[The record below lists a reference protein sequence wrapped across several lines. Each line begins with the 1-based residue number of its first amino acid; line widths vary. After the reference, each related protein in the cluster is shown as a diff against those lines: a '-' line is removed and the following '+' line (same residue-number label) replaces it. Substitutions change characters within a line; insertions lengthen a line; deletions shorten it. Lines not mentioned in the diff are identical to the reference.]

1 MAESASSGEPGASGR
16 EEAFAKL
23 AGGLSHELTNVLSAS
38 LMLVD
43 LLSADRT
50 LEPRDQALL
59 AAVGESSRRGVGLVR
74 QLLWLARG
82 SEEEATVF
90 QPRHLLVDV
99 GKMVQATV
107 PPAVAVASDFPP
119 DLWLLRGD
127 PFEIYRALLALCHAA
142 SSQLASGGKLDLG
155 ARNQWT
161 DEVAAALRP
170 GLAPGPHLV
179 VEVAS
184 SGRGGEFPASAAS
197 LFAACGAF
205 SEIETSAEGPAEV
218 QMLRLFLPALS
229 PAAEGSP
236 AGEKLAAAGGGE
248 LVLVVEGDAAV
259 RQAMTAVLE
268 RHSYCPVA
276 AADGA
281 EAVAL
286 FVQSAPAAA
295 VVAAGLTFLDAP
307 GVVRAVRRL
316 REGAPVVATGTEEEL
331 AAWPQDLAVRPDAL
345 LAKPFSAAD
354 LLAALHRILSP

>member
-1 MAESASSGEPGASGR
+1 VGGGMTESASSGESGASWR

-23 AGGLSHELTNVLSAS
+23 AGGLTHELTNVLSAS

-43 LLSADRT
+43 LLSANRH

-90 QPRHLLVDV
+90 QPRHLLADV
-99 GKMVQATV
+99 GKMVHATV
-107 PPAVAVASDFPP
+107 PATVAVSSEIPS

-127 PFEIYRALLALCHAA
+127 PFQLYRALLAFCHAA
-142 SSQLASGGKLDLG
+142 GAQLAGGGKLVIG

-161 DEVAAALRP
+161 DEIAAALRP
-170 GLAPGPHLV
+170 GLALGAHLI

-197 LFAACGAF
+197 LFAAGGAF
-205 SEIETSAEGPAEV
+205 SEIETSAEGQV
-218 QMLRLFLPALS
+218 FRLFLPALS

-236 AGEKLAAAGGGE
+236 AAEKLSPAGRGE

-259 RQAMTAVLE
+259 RQAMTGVLE
-268 RHSYCPVA
+268 QHSYRPVA
-276 AADGA
+276 AVDGA

-286 FVQSAPAAA
+286 FAQSAPAAT
-295 VVAAGLTFLDAP
+295 VVGTGLTFLDAP

-316 REGAPVVATGTEEEL
+316 REEAPVVATGTEEEL
-331 AAWPQDLAVRPDAL
+331 AAWPPDLSIRPQAL
-345 LAKPFSAAD
+345 LVKPFSAAD